1 MLELHVL
8 RSGDKGSCA
17 AVRLA
22 GAEEFVCV
30 DCGITGTT
38 FVDACAQTGLIPF
51 KVQAFLITHCHSN
64 QVKGLKSTLTWLQKR
79 GVAPQVYVEPGVLAA
94 SPVLQE
100 LQGIADVCE
109 FHTKQPFWVGDV
121 CVRPFRTFHNN
132 EDKGSCYNFRFETRA
147 TGDEQVDSLVLL
159 SDVGVL
165 SREAQGELPHARL
178 LAIEA
183 NYDTGLLDEA
193 AQANPQVRFAVD
205 VRGNFSN
212 AQAASTVQAYAWPG
226 LKDVVALYLS
236 RQYNAPTRATAA
248 IEAALEQAG
257 CKARVACASPDETL
271 SVLPEGESAD
281 DGNGTAPEKPAV
293 ENAAAEMPCVAG
305 GVANMAAPEAS
316 VSEMPGC
323 NASVETPALET
334 SVTVAAGACP
344 VKDEP
349 VSEQLAAGEAL
360 VEPIASGT
368 LAGEGFIDKESIAE
382 APTLEAALGAAAS
395 ETCVF
400 ETPAHE
406 VGVETT
412 ASERSFESS
421 VLEEPAPEQPAV
433 TQPAPEEPAVA
444 QPAPEQ
450 PAPEQSAPE
459 QPASEEP
466 APEQP
471 AHEPP
476 ALEAPAPYSA
486 PEDILLPEQAREMG
500 YVDLRGL
507 LDLWVQQ
514 GCLTESPAISAE
526 DLLRALIAADMLDS
540 RDMTPTDKGIEL
552 GVWAAFEAEGL
563 APVFAARMA
572 DRLWE
577 HVQALL

>member
-1 MLELHVL
+1 MGMLELHVL

-22 GAEEFVCV
+22 AAEEFVCV
-30 DCGITGTT
+30 DCGITGAT
-38 FVDACAQTGLIPF
+38 FADACAQTGLIPF

-100 LQGIADVCE
+100 LQGFADVCE
-109 FHTKQPFWVGDV
+109 FHTKQPFWAGDV

-132 EDKGSCYNFRFETRA
+132 EDKGSCYNFRFETRVS
-147 TGDEQVDSLVLL
+147 GDEAGEQADSLVLL

-193 AQANPQVRFAVD
+193 AQANPQVRFVVD

-236 RQYNAPTRATAA
+236 RQYNAPSRATAA

-257 CKARVACASPDETL
+257 CKAHIACASPDETL
-271 SVLPEGESAD
+271 SVLPEGESAGG
-281 DGNGTAPEKPAV
+281 DGDRSAV
-293 ENAAAEMPCVAG
+293 E
-305 GVANMAAPEAS
+305 
-316 VSEMPGC
+316 
-323 NASVETPALET
+323 
-334 SVTVAAGACP
+334 
-344 VKDEP
+344 EP
-349 VSEQLAAGEAL
+349 DSEQL
-360 VEPIASGT
+360 P
-368 LAGEGFIDKESIAE
+368 
-382 APTLEAALGAAAS
+382 
-395 ETCVF
+395 
-400 ETPAHE
+400 
-406 VGVETT
+406 
-412 ASERSFESS
+412 
-421 VLEEPAPEQPAV
+421 
-433 TQPAPEEPAVA
+433 PEEPAVA

-450 PAPEQSAPE
+450 PA
-459 QPASEEP
+459 
-466 APEQP
+466 
-471 AHEPP
+471 HEPP
-476 ALEAPAPYSA
+476 ALDASAPYSA
-486 PEDILLPEQAREMG
+486 PEDILLSEQAREMG
-500 YVDLRGL
+500 YVDLQGL
-507 LDLWVQQ
+507 LDFWVQQ
-514 GCLTESPAISAE
+514 GHLAESPAISAE
-526 DLLRALIAADMLDS
+526 DLLCALIAADMLDP

-552 GVWAAFEAEGL
+552 GVWAAFETEGL

-572 DRLWE
+572 DKLWE
-577 HVQALL
+577 RAQTLL

>member
-1 MLELHVL
+1 MGMLELHVL

-38 FVDACAQTGLIPF
+38 FADACAQTGLIPF

-100 LQGIADVCE
+100 LQGIADVCA
-109 FHTKQPFWVGDV
+109 FHTKLPFWVGDV

-132 EDKGSCYNFRFETRA
+132 EDKGSCYNFRFETRVS
-147 TGDEQVDSLVLL
+147 GDEAGEQADSLVLL

-236 RQYNAPTRATAA
+236 RQYNAPSRATAA
-248 IEAALEQAG
+248 IEVALEQAG
-257 CKARVACASPDETL
+257 CKAHVACASPDEAL
-271 SVLPEGESAD
+271 SVLPESESAG
-281 DGNGTAPEKPAV
+281 DGNGAAPEKPAV
-293 ENAAAEMPCVAG
+293 ESAAAERPCVAG
-305 GVANMAAPEAS
+305 GVANMAASEAS
-316 VSEMPGC
+316 VSEMPGR
-323 NASVETPALET
+323 NAAVET
-334 SVTVAAGACP
+334 SVAEAPATMAAGASP
-344 VKDEP
+344 VKDVP
-349 VSEQLAAGEAL
+349 FSGQLAAMEAV
-360 VEPIASGT
+360 VEPVASGVP
-368 LAGEGFIDKESIAE
+368 AGDGFTDKELIAE
-382 APTLEAALGAAAS
+382 MPTLEAALEAAAS

-406 VGVETT
+406 VVMETA
-412 ASERSFESS
+412 ASETSFKTPAC
-421 VLEEPAPEQPAV
+421 EEPAPEQPAV
-433 TQPAPEEPAVA
+433 MQLAPEEPVPEEPAVVQLA
-444 QPAPEQ
+444 S
-450 PAPEQSAPE
+450 EQSAPE
-459 QPASEEP
+459 SPEP
-466 APEQP
+466 A
-471 AHEPP
+471 
-476 ALEAPAPYSA
+476 APAPYSA

-514 GCLTESPAISAE
+514 GRLAESPAISAE
-526 DLLRALIAADMLDS
+526 DLLRALTAADMLDP

-552 GVWAAFEAEGL
+552 GVWAAFETEGL

-572 DRLWE
+572 DKLWE
-577 HVQALL
+577 CARTLL

>member
-1 MLELHVL
+1 MGMLELHVL

-22 GAEEFVCV
+22 AAEEFVCV
-30 DCGITGTT
+30 DCGITGAT
-38 FVDACAQTGLIPF
+38 FADACAQTGLIPF

-132 EDKGSCYNFRFETRA
+132 EDKGSCYNFRFETRVS
-147 TGDEQVDSLVLL
+147 GDEAGEQADSLVLL

-165 SREAQGELPHARL
+165 SREAQGELPYARL

-236 RQYNAPTRATAA
+236 RQYNAPSRATAA

-257 CKARVACASPDETL
+257 CKAHIACASPDETL
-271 SVLPEGESAD
+271 SVLPEVPCVGGGAAVEKPTVESA
-281 DGNGTAPEKPAV
+281 AV
-293 ENAAAEMPCVAG
+293 ENLVA
-305 GVANMAAPEAS
+305 
-316 VSEMPGC
+316 
-323 NASVETPALET
+323 ETPA
-334 SVTVAAGACP
+334 TVAVGAGPA
-344 VKDEP
+344 KGEP
-349 VSEQLAAGEAL
+349 VSGQLAAMEAV
-360 VEPIASGT
+360 VEPIASGVP
-368 LAGEGFIDKESIAE
+368 AGDGLTDKETIAGM
-382 APTLEAALGAAAS
+382 PTLEAAS
-395 ETCVF
+395 
-400 ETPAHE
+400 
-406 VGVETT
+406 
-412 ASERSFESS
+412 
-421 VLEEPAPEQPAV
+421 
-433 TQPAPEEPAVA
+433 
-444 QPAPEQ
+444 
-450 PAPEQSAPE
+450 
-459 QPASEEP
+459 
-466 APEQP
+466 
-471 AHEPP
+471 
-476 ALEAPAPYSA
+476 EAPTPYSA

-500 YVDLRGL
+500 YVDLQGL
-507 LDLWVQQ
+507 LDLWVQK
-514 GCLTESPAISAE
+514 GHLAESPAISAE
-526 DLLRALIAADMLDS
+526 DLLRALTAADMLDP

-552 GVWAAFEAEGL
+552 GVWAAFETEGL
-563 APVFAARMA
+563 APIFAACMA
-572 DRLWE
+572 GGLWE

>member
-1 MLELHVL
+1 MGMLELHVL

-30 DCGITGTT
+30 DCGITGAT
-38 FVDACAQTGLIPF
+38 FADACAQTGLIPF

-147 TGDEQVDSLVLL
+147 MGDEAGEQADSLVLL

-183 NYDTGLLDEA
+183 NYDASLLDEA
-193 AQANPQVRFAVD
+193 AQTNPQVRFAVD

-236 RQYNAPTRATAA
+236 RQYNAPSRATAA

-293 ENAAAEMPCVAG
+293 ESAAVERSCVAG

-316 VSEMPGC
+316 VSEIPGC
-323 NASVETPALET
+323 SAVEKPVAEMPA
-334 SVTVAAGACP
+334 TVAAGADP
-344 VKDEP
+344 IEAGP
-349 VSEQLAAGEAL
+349 VSGQLAAEEAG
-360 VEPIASGT
+360 VEPVASGV
-368 LAGEGFIDKESIAE
+368 LAGDGFTDKDPIAE
-382 APTLEAALGAAAS
+382 MPTLEAALGAVAS

-421 VLEEPAPEQPAV
+421 ALEEPAPEQPAV
-433 TQPAPEEPAVA
+433 MQPAPEEPAVA
-444 QPAPEQ
+444 QPV
-450 PAPEQSAPE
+450 
-459 QPASEEP
+459 
-466 APEQP
+466 PEQP

-476 ALEAPAPYSA
+476 APVALAPYSA
-486 PEDILLPEQAREMG
+486 PEDILLPEQAGEMG
-500 YVDLRGL
+500 YIDLQGL

-514 GCLTESPAISAE
+514 GRLTESPAISVE
-526 DLLRALIAADMLDS
+526 DLLRALAAADMLDP

-552 GVWAAFEAEGL
+552 GVWAAFETEGL
-563 APVFAARMA
+563 APIFAACMA
-572 DRLWE
+572 GGLWE

>member
-22 GAEEFVCV
+22 GAEEFACV

-38 FVDACAQTGLIPF
+38 FADACAQAGLIPF

-147 TGDEQVDSLVLL
+147 SGDEQTDSLVLL

-165 SREAQGELPHARL
+165 SREAQSELPHARL

-183 NYDTGLLDEA
+183 NYDAGLLDEA
-193 AQANPQVRFAVD
+193 VQANSQVRFAVD

-212 AQAASTVQAYAWPG
+212 AQAASTVEAYAWPG

-248 IEAALEQAG
+248 IETALEQAG
-257 CKARVACASPDETL
+257 CEARVACASPDETL
-271 SVLPEGESAD
+271 SVLPEGESAG
-281 DGNGTAPEKPAV
+281 DGNETAV
-293 ENAAAEMPCVAG
+293 EE
-305 GVANMAAPEAS
+305 
-316 VSEMPGC
+316 
-323 NASVETPALET
+323 PA
-334 SVTVAAGACP
+334 
-344 VKDEP
+344 
-349 VSEQLAAGEAL
+349 SEQLA
-360 VEPIASGT
+360 P
-368 LAGEGFIDKESIAE
+368 ES
-382 APTLEAALGAAAS
+382 PVPAAL
-395 ETCVF
+395 
-400 ETPAHE
+400 
-406 VGVETT
+406 
-412 ASERSFESS
+412 
-421 VLEEPAPEQPAV
+421 
-433 TQPAPEEPAVA
+433 
-444 QPAPEQ
+444 
-450 PAPEQSAPE
+450 
-459 QPASEEP
+459 
-466 APEQP
+466 
-471 AHEPP
+471 
-476 ALEAPAPYSA
+476 APYSA

-500 YVDLRGL
+500 YTDLQGL
-507 LDLWVQQ
+507 LALWVQQ
-514 GCLTESPAISAE
+514 GCLAESPVISA
-526 DLLRALIAADMLDS
+526 DGLLRALIAADILDP
-540 RDMTPTDKGIEL
+540 RDMTPTEKGIEL
-552 GVWAAFEAEGL
+552 GVWAAFETEGL
-563 APVFAARMA
+563 APIFAACMA
-572 DRLWE
+572 GGLWE
-577 HVQALL
+577 HVQAFL

>member
-1 MLELHVL
+1 MGMLELHVL

-22 GAEEFVCV
+22 AAEEFVCV
-30 DCGITGTT
+30 DCGITGAT
-38 FVDACAQTGLIPF
+38 FADACAQTGLIPF

-100 LQGIADVCE
+100 LQGFADVCE

-121 CVRPFRTFHNN
+121 WVRPFRTFHNN
-132 EDKGSCYNFRFETRA
+132 EDKGSCYNFRFETRT
-147 TGDEQVDSLVLL
+147 TGDEAGEQVDSIVLL

-236 RQYNAPTRATAA
+236 RQYNAPSRATAA

-257 CKARVACASPDETL
+257 CEAHVACASPDETL
-271 SVLPEGESAD
+271 SVLLEGESAD
-281 DGNGTAPEKPAV
+281 DGDGSAV
-293 ENAAAEMPCVAG
+293 E
-305 GVANMAAPEAS
+305 
-316 VSEMPGC
+316 
-323 NASVETPALET
+323 
-334 SVTVAAGACP
+334 
-344 VKDEP
+344 EP
-349 VSEQLAAGEAL
+349 DSEQLA
-360 VEPIASGT
+360 P
-368 LAGEGFIDKESIAE
+368 
-382 APTLEAALGAAAS
+382 
-395 ETCVF
+395 
-400 ETPAHE
+400 
-406 VGVETT
+406 
-412 ASERSFESS
+412 
-421 VLEEPAPEQPAV
+421 EEPAPES
-433 TQPAPEEPAVA
+433 PAPA
-444 QPAPEQ
+444 
-450 PAPEQSAPE
+450 
-459 QPASEEP
+459 
-466 APEQP
+466 
-471 AHEPP
+471 
-476 ALEAPAPYSA
+476 APAPYSA

-500 YVDLRGL
+500 YVDLQGL
-507 LDLWVQQ
+507 LDLWVQK
-514 GCLTESPAISAE
+514 GHLAESPAISAE
-526 DLLRALIAADMLDS
+526 DLLRALIAADMLDP

-552 GVWAAFEAEGL
+552 GVWAAFETEGL

-572 DRLWE
+572 DKLWE
-577 HVQALL
+577 HAQTLL

>member
-1 MLELHVL
+1 MGMLELHVL

-22 GAEEFVCV
+22 GAEEFACV

-38 FVDACAQTGLIPF
+38 FADACAQTGLIPF

-147 TGDEQVDSLVLL
+147 SGDEQTDSLVLL

-165 SREAQGELPHARL
+165 SREAQSELPHARL

-183 NYDTGLLDEA
+183 NYDAGLLDEA
-193 AQANPQVRFAVD
+193 AKVNPQVRFAVD

-212 AQAASTVQAYAWPG
+212 AQAASTVETYAWPG

-248 IEAALEQAG
+248 IETALEQAG
-257 CKARVACASPDETL
+257 CEARVACASPDETL
-271 SVLPEGESAD
+271 SVLPEDLCAGSAAEGAAD
-281 DGNGTAPEKPAV
+281 LGAPVAEGVAAKKAAV
-293 ENAAAEMPCVAG
+293 EFVAEEAADFGAPAAETPAAEMSVPEVPAPETLVPEQTG
-305 GVANMAAPEAS
+305 LETSAPEAPA
-316 VSEMPGC
+316 SEP
-323 NASVETPALET
+323 
-334 SVTVAAGACP
+334 
-344 VKDEP
+344 
-349 VSEQLAAGEAL
+349 
-360 VEPIASGT
+360 
-368 LAGEGFIDKESIAE
+368 F
-382 APTLEAALGAAAS
+382 AAAD
-395 ETCVF
+395 
-400 ETPAHE
+400 A
-406 VGVETT
+406 
-412 ASERSFESS
+412 SS
-421 VLEEPAPEQPAV
+421 VLAGTSES
-433 TQPAPEEPAVA
+433 VA
-444 QPAPEQ
+444 RV
-450 PAPEQSAPE
+450 
-459 QPASEEP
+459 
-466 APEQP
+466 
-471 AHEPP
+471 
-476 ALEAPAPYSA
+476 PYSA

-500 YVDLRGL
+500 YTDLQGL
-507 LDLWVQQ
+507 LALWVQQ
-514 GCLTESPAISAE
+514 GCLAESPVISAE
-526 DLLRALIAADMLDS
+526 DLLRALTAADMLDA
-540 RDMTPTDKGIEL
+540 RDMTPTEKGIVL
-552 GVWAAFEAEGL
+552 GVWAAFETEGL
-563 APVFAARMA
+563 APIFATCMA
-572 DRLWE
+572 GGLWE

>member
-1 MLELHVL
+1 MGMLELHVL
-8 RSGDKGSCA
+8 RSGDKGSCT

-22 GAEEFVCV
+22 AAEEFVCV
-30 DCGITGTT
+30 DCGITGAT
-38 FVDACAQTGLIPF
+38 FADACAQTGLIPF

-147 TGDEQVDSLVLL
+147 SGDEQVDSLVLL

-165 SREAQGELPHARL
+165 SREAQSELPHARL

-193 AQANPQVRFAVD
+193 AQANSQVRFAVD

-226 LKDVVALYLS
+226 LKDVVTLYLS

-248 IEAALEQAG
+248 IEAALEQAE
-257 CKARVACASPDETL
+257 CKARVACASPYETL
-271 SVLPEGESAD
+271 SVLPEGGSAG
-281 DGNGTAPEKPAV
+281 DGDGTVPEKPAI
-293 ENAAAEMPCVAG
+293 EGAAAEKPVAEGPAVEG
-305 GVANMAAPEAS
+305 GVANMAALGAS
-316 VSEMPGC
+316 VPGMPGC
-323 NASVETPALET
+323 NAATEKLAVEAPAT
-334 SVTVAAGACP
+334 VTAGACP

-349 VSEQLAAGEAL
+349 VSEQLAAGEAV
-360 VEPIASGT
+360 VEPVASGT
-368 LAGEGFIDKESIAE
+368 PSGDGFIDKDPIAE
-382 APTLEAALGAAAS
+382 MPTLEVVPESTTS
-395 ETCVF
+395 EVCVF

-406 VGVETT
+406 ADMETA
-412 ASERSFESS
+412 ASETFFE
-421 VLEEPAPEQPAV
+421 
-433 TQPAPEEPAVA
+433 T
-444 QPAPEQ
+444 
-450 PAPEQSAPE
+450 
-459 QPASEEP
+459 
-466 APEQP
+466 
-471 AHEPP
+471 
-476 ALEAPAPYSA
+476 PAPYSA
-486 PEDILLPEQAREMG
+486 PEDILLPEQAQEMG
-500 YVDLRGL
+500 YVDLQGL
-507 LDLWVQQ
+507 LALWAQQ
-514 GCLTESPAISAE
+514 GRLAESPAISPE
-526 DLLRALIAADMLDS
+526 DLLRALTAAGLLDP

-552 GVWAAFEAEGL
+552 GVWAAFETEGL
-563 APVFAARMA
+563 APVFAACMA
-572 DRLWE
+572 DGLWE

>member
-1 MLELHVL
+1 MGMLELHVL

-22 GAEEFVCV
+22 AAEEFVCV
-30 DCGITGTT
+30 DCGITGAT
-38 FVDACAQTGLIPF
+38 FADACAQTGLIPF

-100 LQGIADVCE
+100 LQGFADVCE

-132 EDKGSCYNFRFETRA
+132 EDKGSCYNFRFETRVS
-147 TGDEQVDSLVLL
+147 GDEAGEQADSLVLL

-165 SREAQGELPHARL
+165 SREAQGELPYARL

-236 RQYNAPTRATAA
+236 RQYNAPSRATAA

-257 CKARVACASPDETL
+257 CKAHIACASPDETL
-271 SVLPEGESAD
+271 SVLPESESAD
-281 DGNGTAPEKPAV
+281 DDNGTAPEKPAV
-293 ENAAAEMPCVAG
+293 ENAAEMLSVEGSSVTG
-305 GVANMAAPEAS
+305 GVANMAASEAS
-316 VSEMPGC
+316 VSEMPGR
-323 NASVETPALET
+323 NAAVETPVAEAP
-334 SVTVAAGACP
+334 VTVAAGAGL
-344 VKDEP
+344 VKGEP
-349 VSEQLAAGEAL
+349 VSGQFAAGEII

-368 LAGEGFIDKESIAE
+368 LAGDGFIDKESIAE
-382 APTLEAALGAAAS
+382 MPTLEPALGAPAS

-412 ASERSFESS
+412 ASETSFETPTC
-421 VLEEPAPEQPAV
+421 EEPAPEQSAV
-433 TQPAPEEPAVA
+433 IQLAPEEPAPKEPAVV
-444 QPAPEQ
+444 QPTPG
-450 PAPEQSAPE
+450 QSA
-459 QPASEEP
+459 
-466 APEQP
+466 
-471 AHEPP
+471 HESP
-476 ALEAPAPYSA
+476 ALAAPAPYSA

-500 YVDLRGL
+500 YVDLQGL

-514 GCLTESPAISAE
+514 GHLAESPAISAE
-526 DLLRALIAADMLDS
+526 DLLRALTAADMLDP

-572 DRLWE
+572 GRLWE